1 MMPDFLTVLAAG
13 GDAATVIFAFLIWK
27 LDRRLLALE
36 ISLIKEHEHG

>member
-1 MMPDFLTVLAAG
+1 MPEFLTVLAAG

-36 ISLIKEHEHG
+36 LSLIKDIPDG